1 MEDPSLDDFEEECIE
16 ELDFEEWVAC
26 FAFAQSII
34 EPALAIAKFVVP
46 TSTLHH

>member
-1 MEDPSLDDFEEECIE
+1 MEVVLEDPSLDDFEE

-34 EPALAIAKFVVP
+34 ELALAIVEFILP
-46 TSTLHH
+46 TSLLHH